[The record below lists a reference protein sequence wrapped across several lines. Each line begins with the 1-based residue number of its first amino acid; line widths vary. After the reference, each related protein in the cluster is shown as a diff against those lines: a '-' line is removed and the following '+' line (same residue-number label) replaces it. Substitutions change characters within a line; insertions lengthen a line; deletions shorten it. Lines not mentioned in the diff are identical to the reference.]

1 MSSPES
7 TDTKTTVTNAV
18 KVAGELL
25 IMPGASQIIDGKL
38 GSGLLHAGAAIVG
51 VAVFGQPLVLLAIAN
66 SLSKSINGKSLWSR
80 VKESANRKEPLEDR
94 VRTHL
99 SEGMTM
105 EEIQATLSEDVEDLV
120 MEAQAA
126 FPVTE

>member
-1 MSSPES
+1 MSLNTANRRRKFRIPKAAWI
-7 TDTKTTVTNAV
+7 T
-18 KVAGELL
+18 
-25 IMPGASQIIDGKL
+25 L
-38 GSGLLHAGAAIVG
+38 GV
-51 VAVFGQPLVLLAIAN
+51 VLLAIAN

-105 EEIQATLSEDVEDLV
+105 EEIQAMLSEDVEDLV

-126 FPVTE
+126 RPVTE

>member
-38 GSGLLHAGAAIVG
+38 GSGLLHAGAAIV
-51 VAVFGQPLVLLAIAN
+51 VLAIAN

-94 VRTHL
+94 VRKHL